1 MQLNSVIADG
11 VWVTMLTPFDENHQ
25 VDYPALEQ
33 MIEWYIEKG
42 VAGLFATC
50 QSSEMFFLSKEER
63 AAVAKFVVEKAA
75 GRVGV
80 VASGHI
86 SDAIE
91 DQIAELTDTAA
102 SGCDAVVL
110 VSNRLAKQEES
121 EEVWKENAKKIMD
134 ALPGVTFG
142 IYECPMPYRRLL
154 SPELLKW
161 CADTG
166 RFAFLKDVSCDM
178 ELLNAKMAAIKGS
191 SLKLFNANTATI
203 LDSLKSGVNG
213 FCGVMANMHP
223 ELYVWLCKNFA
234 KYPDKARM
242 AQNFATVASY
252 QELQSYPIC
261 AKYHMALCGLPVKIY
276 TRSKDDTL
284 WNSLREIEVLAL
296 KNQFEDFV
304 TYCPLDD

>member
-1 MQLNSVIADG
+1 MGIKKPIADG
-11 VWVTMLTPFDENHQ
+11 VWVTMLTPFDAEHM
-25 VDYPALEQ
+25 VDYKALAA

-50 QSSEMFFLSKEER
+50 QSSEMFYLNKEER
-63 AAVAKFVVEKAA
+63 AAVAKFVVEQAA

-86 SDAIE
+86 SEAIE
-91 DQIAELTDTAA
+91 DQIAELKDTAA

-110 VSNRLAKQEES
+110 VSNRLAKEDES
-121 EEVWKENAKKIMD
+121 EEVWKQNAMRIME
-134 ALPGVTFG
+134 ALPDVTFG

-154 SPELLKW
+154 SPELLRW

-178 ELLNAKMAAIKGS
+178 ELLTAKLAAIKGS

-203 LDSLKSGVNG
+203 YDSLKAGVNG

-223 ELYVWLCKNFA
+223 ELYVWLCKNWMRDEA
-234 KYPDKARM
+234 KSQM
-242 AQNFATVASY
+242 IQNFATVASL

-261 AKYHMALCGLPVKIY
+261 AKYHMQLCGLPVEIY
-276 TRSKDDTL
+276 TRSKDDTK
-284 WNSLREIEVLAL
+284 WNRLREIETKAL
-296 KNQFEDFV
+296 YDQFHDFIR
-304 TYCPLDD
+304 YCPLD

>member
-1 MQLNSVIADG
+1 MALNNVIKDG
-11 VWVTMLTPFDENHQ
+11 VWVTMLTPFDEDHQ
-25 VDYPALEQ
+25 VDYPALEA
-33 MIEWYIEKG
+33 MIEWYIQKG
-42 VAGLFATC
+42 VAGLFAIC
-50 QSSEMFFLSKEER
+50 QSSEMFFLSKQER

-86 SDAIE
+86 SDDIY
-91 DQIAELTDTAA
+91 DQIEELKDTAA

-110 VSNRLAKQEES
+110 VSNRLAKQDES
-121 EEVWKENAKKIMD
+121 EDIWKANAIKIMEAIPD
-134 ALPGVTFG
+134 CTFG

-178 ELLNAKMAAIKGS
+178 ELLSAKMDAIKGS

-203 LDSLKSGVNG
+203 LDSLKVGVNG

-223 ELYVWLCKNFA
+223 ELYVWLCEKWHT
-234 KYPDKARM
+234 DEEKALM
-242 AQNFATVASY
+242 VQNFATVASL

-261 AKYHMALCGLPVKIY
+261 AKYHMQLCGLPTKIY
-276 TRSKDDTL
+276 TRSKDDTQ
-284 WNSLREIEVLAL
+284 WNHLREIETLAL
-296 KNQFEDFV
+296 YNQFLDFIK
-304 TYCPLDD
+304 YCPLD

>member
-1 MQLNSVIADG
+1 MCQKPLIKDG
-11 VWVTMLTPFDENHQ
+11 VWVTMLTPYDENHQ
-25 VDYPALEQ
+25 VDYAALEQ

-86 SDAIE
+86 SDDLE
-91 DQIAELTDTAA
+91 DQIAELRDTAA

-121 EEVWKENAKKIMD
+121 EEVWMANAQKIME
-134 ALPGVTFG
+134 ALPDVTFG

-154 SPELLKW
+154 SPQLLKW

-178 ELLNAKMAAIKGS
+178 ELLNAKMDAIKGS

-203 LDSLKSGVNG
+203 LDSLRSGVNG

-234 KYPDKARM
+234 KFPKKAQM
-242 AQNFATVASY
+242 AQNFATVASL
-252 QELQSYPIC
+252 QELQSYPMC
-261 AKYHMALCGLPVKIY
+261 AKYHMSLCDLPVKIY
-276 TRSKDDTL
+276 TRSKDDTT
-284 WNSLREIEVLAL
+284 WNRLREIEVEAL
-296 KNQFEDFV
+296 YHQFEDFLE
-304 TYCPLDD
+304 YCPLDE

>member
-1 MQLNSVIADG
+1 MSPKNVIGDG
-11 VWVTMLTPFDENHQ
+11 VWVTMLTPFDKDHK
-25 VDYPALEQ
+25 VDYPALKT

-50 QSSEMFFLSKEER
+50 QSSEMFYLSKEER
-63 AAVAKFVVEKAA
+63 AAVAKFVVEQAA

-86 SDAIE
+86 SDSIE
-91 DQIAELTDTAA
+91 DQIAELKDTAA

-110 VSNRLAKQEES
+110 VSNRLAKEDES
-121 EEVWKENAKKIMD
+121 EEVWKANAMKIME
-134 ALPGVTFG
+134 ALPESTFG

-178 ELLNAKMAAIKGS
+178 ELLTVKMEAIKGS

-203 LDSLKSGVNG
+203 LDSLKVGVNG

-223 ELYVWLCKNFA
+223 ELYVWLCKNWD
-234 KYPDKARM
+234 KYPDKAQM
-242 AQNFATVASY
+242 AQNFATVASL

-261 AKYHMALCGLPVKIY
+261 AKYHMQLCGLPVEIY
-276 TRSKDDTL
+276 TRSKDDTQ
-284 WNSLREIEVLAL
+284 WNHLREIETLAL
-296 KNQFEDFV
+296 YNQFKDFIK
-304 TYCPLDD
+304 YCPLD